1 MECIFAFI
9 LELFLEVGTEAC
21 KSNKLSKHIRYPL
34 TVIIVLFYIA
44 VLGFAFWVGISSLLE
59 EKISFGIFFILIGLI
74 GLFPFV
80 ENIIMFKKTYLKD
93 RM

>member
-44 VLGFAFWVGISSLLE
+44 VLGFAF
-59 EKISFGIFFILIGLI
+59 
-74 GLFPFV
+74 
-80 ENIIMFKKTYLKD
+80 
-93 RM
+93 